1 MSSERVTVREYDT
14 ADDAK
19 AAEAL
24 LIESGLTSDI
34 VSRSGRKLRVVSG
47 WEDEARSL
55 LSGAGPL
62 AADPLAPGLGDP
74 VLDAA
79 AMTTPADEVMPPTDY
94 YVEDQGSGVS
104 GAAASA
110 ADTARGAASSAAQTA
125 QSAASTVA
133 GTAQSAATTAADT
146 VQSAASSA
154 AGTVQSAASTV
165 SDTVQDV
172 AAPVTDQ
179 ISKVTQP
186 AAEQV
191 HNLAR
196 TVRQR
201 GATPQTPGIV
211 RVPAETTADVLE
223 KTSQYLRHPDLNIM
237 VEDLRGAVRRYPVR
251 SLLAGLGLGYLL
263 RSTIFSGGVP
273 GALQSASGTSSTGGA
288 STDTTTTAG
297 YGVAP
302 TYGYAEETD
311 VLAGTDV
318 ASDLTATDM
327 AATADLPASYGDP
340 VTSDAPAAD
349 VVVTDEVMVFE
360 ADPVVVEDVTDTV
373 APDDDTT
380 RSNTGV

>member
-19 AAEAL
+19 AAETL

-34 VSRSGRKLRVVSG
+34 VSRSGKKLRVVSG

-62 AADPLAPGLGDP
+62 AADPLAPGFGDP
-74 VLDAA
+74 VFDAVT
-79 AMTTPADEVMPPTDY
+79 TTPADEVMPPADY

-110 ADTARGAASSAAQTA
+110 ADTARGAASSAAETA

-133 GTAQSAATTAADT
+133 GTAQSAASTATDT

-154 AGTVQSAASTV
+154 AGTVQSAAATV

-179 ISKVTQP
+179 LSKVTQP

-191 HNLAR
+191 HNLAQ

-201 GATPQTPGIV
+201 GATPETPGVV

-223 KTSQYLRHPDLNIM
+223 KTSQYLRNPDLSIM
-237 VEDLRGAVRRYPVR
+237 VEDLRGAVRRSPVR
-251 SLLAGLGLGYLL
+251 SLLIGLGLGYLL
-263 RSTIFSGGVP
+263 RSTVFSGGAQ
-273 GALQSASGTSSTGGA
+273 GAQQSESGTSSTGGV
-288 STDTTTTAG
+288 STDTTTDAFG
-297 YGVAP
+297 AAP
-302 TYGYAEETD
+302 TYGYAGESD
-311 VLAGTDV
+311 LLVGTDV
-318 ASDLTATDM
+318 ASDLTAPDM
-327 AATADLPASYGDP
+327 AATADLPA
-340 VTSDAPAAD
+340 AD
-349 VVVTDEVMVFE
+349 VVVTDDVMVFE
-360 ADPVVVEDVTDTV
+360 ADPVVVEDGTDTTDTT
-373 APDDDTT
+373 ATGDDTT

>member
-19 AAEAL
+19 AAETL

-34 VSRSGRKLRVVSG
+34 VSRSGKKLRVVSG

-62 AADPLAPGLGDP
+62 AADPLAPGFGDP
-74 VLDAA
+74 VFDAVT
-79 AMTTPADEVMPPTDY
+79 TTPADEVMPPADY

-125 QSAASTVA
+125 QSAAST
-133 GTAQSAATTAADT
+133 ATDT

-154 AGTVQSAASTV
+154 AGTVQSAAATV

-179 ISKVTQP
+179 LSKVTQP

-191 HNLAR
+191 HNLAQ

-201 GATPQTPGIV
+201 GATPETPGVV

-223 KTSQYLRHPDLNIM
+223 KTSQYLRNPDLSIM
-237 VEDLRGAVRRYPVR
+237 VEDLRGAVRRSPVR
-251 SLLAGLGLGYLL
+251 SLLIGLGLGYLL
-263 RSTIFSGGVP
+263 RSTVFSGGAQ
-273 GALQSASGTSSTGGA
+273 GAQQWESGTSGTGGV
-288 STDTTTTAG
+288 STDTTTDAFG
-297 YGVAP
+297 AAP
-302 TYGYAEETD
+302 TYGYAGESD
-311 VLAGTDV
+311 LLVGTDV
-318 ASDLTATDM
+318 ASDLTAPDM
-327 AATADLPASYGDP
+327 AATADLSASYGDP

-349 VVVTDEVMVFE
+349 VVVTDDVMVFE
-360 ADPVVVEDVTDTV
+360 ADPIVVEDETDTTDTT
-373 APDDDTT
+373 ATGDDTT